1 MIVKIKDTNNG
12 KRKYSRYT
20 GGIRHAGKR
29 SLLGGKFVRPY
40 NYGFGHFDKGSSTI
54 RRNTA

>member
-1 MIVKIKDTNNG
+1 MLVKIKDTNKR

-29 SLLGGKFVRPY
+29 SLLGRKFVKPY
-40 NYGFGHFDKGSSTI
+40 NYGFGHFGKRSSAI
-54 RRNTA
+54 R